1 MTKLSTNSDLS
12 MDSIYKKED
21 KQVKLVTLRG
31 NKLLV
36 SEPGYLGHPTKQIPT
51 PQNNFQPKKMPYA
64 PQPHFSN
71 NKSFHASWSFSK
83 KIFFH
88 HCRPH
93 ASSKKSNFPSKNNFL
108 YTKKHRIS
116 YRSSLLE
123 ACCKKYV
130 SKSCFLK

>member
-64 PQPHFSN
+64 PHPHFSN

-88 HCRPH
+88 HCSPH
-93 ASSKKSNFPSKNNFL
+93 ASSKKSFSKQ
-108 YTKKHRIS
+108 K
-116 YRSSLLE
+116 
-123 ACCKKYV
+123 
-130 SKSCFLK
+130 

>member
-51 PQNNFQPKKMPYA
+51 PQNNFQPKKCPMLPTPIFQTIKAFTPVGLSQRKYFSTTAA
-64 PQPHFSN
+64 PMLHPKNH
-71 NKSFHASWSFSK
+71 
-83 KIFFH
+83 
-88 HCRPH
+88 
-93 ASSKKSNFPSKNNFL
+93 FPSKNNFL